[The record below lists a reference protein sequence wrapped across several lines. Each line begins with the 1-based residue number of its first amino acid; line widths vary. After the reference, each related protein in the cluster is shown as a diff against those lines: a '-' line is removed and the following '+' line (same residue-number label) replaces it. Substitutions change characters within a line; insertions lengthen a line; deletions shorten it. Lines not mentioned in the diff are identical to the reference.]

1 MKLTESQKILKN
13 INEGVSLK
21 ESIRWSNHSMSD
33 EDDGWIVAQ
42 VEDNMNK
49 VFDEIDKKFGT
60 EMGYDSDFCTGLCE
74 DIEER
79 LEEWLEENSESED
92 ESYEEDEEEEDEE

>member
-21 ESIRWSNHSMSD
+21 ESIGWSHSMSE
-33 EDDGWIVAQ
+33 EDDNWIIAQ

-49 VFDEIDKKFGT
+49 VFDKIDNKFGT
-60 EMGYDSDFCTGLCE
+60 NMGYDNDFCTRLCE
-74 DIEER
+74 DIEEQ
-79 LEEWLEENSESED
+79 LEEWLEENLESED
-92 ESYEEDEEEEDEE
+92 GEE